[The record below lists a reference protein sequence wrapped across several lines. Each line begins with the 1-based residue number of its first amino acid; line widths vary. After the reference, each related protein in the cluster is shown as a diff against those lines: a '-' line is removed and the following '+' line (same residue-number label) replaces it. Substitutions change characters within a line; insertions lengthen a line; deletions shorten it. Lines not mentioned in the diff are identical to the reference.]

1 MATTHGSLTVL
12 IGAPGS
18 GKSTHAARRA
28 ELGERV
34 MSSDEIRTRHGDV
47 NDQSR
52 NDEVFAELH
61 ACVRIGLELG
71 WRIVVDATN
80 TKPAERA
87 ALLAIAAETGTE
99 WTLAVTIQ
107 APLAVCLDRNAARDR
122 HVPEGF
128 IHEAHARVAQLDH
141 LDLFAEGFAH
151 VQMLDKDGQSLASY
165 DHPVRPGAHQ
175 CPWCAMHLAE
185 RDAS

>member
-1 MATTHGSLTVL
+1 MPHTASQPGSLTVL

-18 GKSTHAARRA
+18 GKTTHAARRA

-80 TKPAERA
+80 TKPTERA
-87 ALLAIAAETGTE
+87 ALLAIAAETGTQ
-99 WTLAVTIQ
+99 WTLAVVLQTPLTIC
-107 APLAVCLDRNAARDR
+107 LARNAARDR
-122 HVPEGF
+122 HVPEDF
-128 IHEAHARVAQLDH
+128 IREAHARVDSLDH
-141 LDLFAEGFAH
+141 LHLFAEGFTH
-151 VQMLDKDGQSLASY
+151 VQILGADGQNLANYHHAYPAGIHSS
-165 DHPVRPGAHQ
+165 
-175 CPWCAMHLAE
+175 CAMCAE
-185 RDAS
+185 YVTA